1 MTSACLWIRGYPTP
15 WLEPSPSLRVQHGD
29 TVGNARFVWWYKRVA
44 RPKNGGRRWKSES
57 SWVPFGNGEFG
68 VNIIAVWRHVNATVQ
83 SLTFTSDSTDFR
95 LTYHSQWMHIQVN
108 YLAYGTSLTKC
119 GRLLQFRLFTVP
131 YFPVRSTRSRAF
143 IVKGGH
149 LCFKWDYSG
158 GKAGRGVVVVVGG
171 GGGWEKG
178 RDWLLSQY
186 HCNSNLR
193 PLSLTMGLIQ
203 DCGHG
208 QVITSC
214 YFYKT
219 LS

>member
-1 MTSACLWIRGYPTP
+1 MTSACLWIRGNPTP
-15 WLEPSPSLRVQHGD
+15 WLEPSPSLRVQYGD

-68 VNIIAVWRHVNATVQ
+68 VNIIAVWRHVNATVR
-83 SLTFTSDSTDFR
+83 SLTFTSDSTDFI

-143 IVKGGH
+143 IVTGGH

-158 GKAGRGVVVVVGG
+158 EKAGRGVVVVVAG
-171 GGGWEKG
+171 GGGWQKG
-178 RDWLLSQY
+178 RDWLLSQH
-186 HCNSNLR
+186 HCNSNSR

-208 QVITSC
+208 QVVH
-214 YFYKT
+214 
-219 LS
+219 

>member
-1 MTSACLWIRGYPTP
+1 MISACISIRGIQLHDENPVPHYA
-15 WLEPSPSLRVQHGD
+15 SNMGI
-29 TVGNARFVWWYKRVA
+29 GNARFVWWYKRVA

-83 SLTFTSDSTDFR
+83 SLTFTSDSTDFI
-95 LTYHSQWMHIQVN
+95 LTYHCQWMHIQVN

-158 GKAGRGVVVVVGG
+158 GKAGRGVVVVVAGRGVVVVVGG
-171 GGGWEKG
+171 GGCGQKKG
-178 RDWLLSQY
+178 GTGYCR
-186 HCNSNLR
+186 NIIATR
-193 PLSLTMGLIQ
+193 IQ
-203 DCGHG
+203 GHYRLPW
-208 QVITSC
+208 V
-214 YFYKT
+214 
-219 LS
+219 

>member
-1 MTSACLWIRGYPTP
+1 MTSACLWIRGNPTP
-15 WLEPSPSLRVQHGD
+15 CLEPSPSLRVQHGD

-119 GRLLQFRLFTVP
+119 GRLLQFRLFTA
-131 YFPVRSTRSRAF
+131 YFSVRSTRSRAY
-143 IVKGGH
+143 
-149 LCFKWDYSG
+149 CY
-158 GKAGRGVVVVVGG
+158 GR
-171 GGGWEKG
+171 
-178 RDWLLSQY
+178 
-186 HCNSNLR
+186 
-193 PLSLTMGLIQ
+193 PSLFQMRL
-203 DCGHG
+203 
-208 QVITSC
+208 
-214 YFYKT
+214 
-219 LS
+219 